1 MYLMVVDWIGNMPD
15 DEFQEM
21 LQKLSLS
28 GKPIIVEG
36 KKDRKALQELGLQ
49 NKISILDKPLFVVV
63 EEVAATTKEIVLLTD
78 LDGEGKALY
87 GKLNRQLQSLGV
99 QVDNSFRNFLF
110 RKTKFRQ
117 IEALKNSGLN
127 QVYC

>member
-1 MYLMVVDWIGNMPD
+1 MVVDWIGNMPD